1 MICYAQKLIAQFSC
15 IIHHQVLCAFR
26 KCSLW
31 NFGIN
36 LSTVQMKTKWF
47 RTSYFLASKF
57 IKVKITHMKIYQI
70 VWNNF
75 FVANSVRIL
84 ILYTSWI
91 KSELVIKLCLV
102 KFKILSNKN
111 LSNLMKNVQQKSLQI
126 IHFLSDGSWLSP
138 KRFTK

>member
-15 IIHHQVLCAFR
+15 IIHHQVLCVFC
-26 KCSLW
+26 KF
-31 NFGIN
+31 FGIDI
-36 LSTVQMKTKWF
+36 SPVQMESKTKWF
-47 RTSYFLASKF
+47 CLVQLVDTATQFGQCIESFEIISLLQTLRT
-57 IKVKITHMKIYQI
+57 
-70 VWNNF
+70 
-75 FVANSVRIL
+75 L
-84 ILYTSWI
+84 ILNTSWI
-91 KSELVIKLCLV
+91 KTELVIKLGLV